1 MKNLDITKKY
11 DWLII
16 LTDESPYLI
25 EHSDLQHA
33 LIFLINSVVCMS
45 EEKLQRVFTALS
57 SFSNSN
63 DMISFANDNLEIYS
77 DLLISVMIPLSE
89 NGFINTSLITTI
101 SPQDPIAIGNESDSM
116 FMTCNNI
123 KTGK

>member
-1 MKNLDITKKY
+1 MKNLDIKNKY

-16 LTDESPYLI
+16 LTDESPYII

-33 LIFLINSVVCMS
+33 LFFLINYVVCMS

-77 DLLISVMIPLSE
+77 DLIIYVMIPLPE

-101 SPQDPIAIGNESDSM
+101 SPQDPIAIGNDSDSM
-116 FMTCNNI
+116 LVTCNNI
-123 KTGK
+123 KTEK

>member
-1 MKNLDITKKY
+1 
-11 DWLII
+11 
-16 LTDESPYLI
+16 
-25 EHSDLQHA
+25 
-33 LIFLINSVVCMS
+33 MS

>member
-1 MKNLDITKKY
+1 
-11 DWLII
+11 
-16 LTDESPYLI
+16 
-25 EHSDLQHA
+25 
-33 LIFLINSVVCMS
+33 MS

-77 DLLISVMIPLSE
+77 DLLIYVMIPLPE

-116 FMTCNNI
+116 IVTCNNI
-123 KTGK
+123 KTEK

>member
-1 MKNLDITKKY
+1 MKNLDIKNKY

-16 LTDESPYLI
+16 LTDESPYII

-33 LIFLINSVVCMS
+33 LFFLINYVVCMS

-77 DLLISVMIPLSE
+77 DLIIYVMIPLPE

-116 FMTCNNI
+116 LVTCNNI
-123 KTGK
+123 KTEK

>member
-1 MKNLDITKKY
+1 MCHGGTNKL
-11 DWLII
+11 
-16 LTDESPYLI
+16 
-25 EHSDLQHA
+25 
-33 LIFLINSVVCMS
+33 MS
-45 EEKLQRVFTALS
+45 L
-57 SFSNSN
+57 FSNSN